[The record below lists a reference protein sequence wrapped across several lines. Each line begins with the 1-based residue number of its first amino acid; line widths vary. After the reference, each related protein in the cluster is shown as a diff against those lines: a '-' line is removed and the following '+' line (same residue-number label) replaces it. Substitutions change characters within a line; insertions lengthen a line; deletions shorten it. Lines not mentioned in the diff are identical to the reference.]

1 MEIADQLS
9 IFLENR
15 PGVLASVSSALAEAG
30 VNLRALCVSD
40 SVDHAVVRLVPS
52 DPALA
57 RDVLERG
64 GALVVETEVLVLTLP
79 DEPGALA
86 DVARRFAATDVNIEY
101 SYGSGGAADA
111 GILVM
116 RVSDMERAK
125 KALA

>member
-1 MEIADQLS
+1 MEIAEQLS
-9 IFLENR
+9 IFLENK

-40 SVDHAVVRLVPS
+40 TVDHAVVRLVPS
-52 DPALA
+52 DHGLA

-79 DEPGALA
+79 DKPGALA
-86 DVARRFAATDVNIEY
+86 DVARKFADAEVNIEY
-101 SYGSGGAADA
+101 SYGSGGTAEA

>member
-1 MEIADQLS
+1 MEIAEQLS

-40 SVDHAVVRLVPS
+40 TVDHAVVRLVPS
-52 DPALA
+52 DPKLA

-64 GALVVETEVLVLTLP
+64 GALVVETEVLILTLP

-86 DVARRFAATDVNIEY
+86 DVARRFAAADVNIEY
-101 SYGSGGAADA
+101 SYGSGGTAEA

-125 KALA
+125 RALA